1 MSNKFVFYFV
11 KNVVILLC
19 VAIGIF
25 LGFVSKSLIALA
37 ITKTILFTI
46 LLGIVGVIL
55 MLLAVGFILSGLLV
69 ITIRHKDFL

>member
-19 VAIGIF
+19 VAIGIL
-25 LGFVSKSLIALA
+25 LGYVSKSLIALA
-37 ITKTILFTI
+37 VTKTILFTI

-55 MLLAVGFILSGLLV
+55 MLMAVGFILSGLLI
-69 ITIRHKDFL
+69 ITIRHKDFK

>member
-11 KNVVILLC
+11 KNVVSLLC
-19 VAIGIF
+19 VAIGIL
-25 LGFVSKSLIALA
+25 LGFVSKRLIALA

-69 ITIRHKDFL
+69 ITIRHTDFL